1 MTKPVM
7 QLRNLTARKCE
18 RGAALL
24 VFVLISVLGVSALF
38 LSAFN
43 ARVAGG
49 QIENV
54 VETRRALQLA
64 REALLGGSVAL
75 VDSANLNV
83 RPGQLPW
90 PDRATDGNYDGRS
103 DCTAINALNLLGR
116 FPYLGAGTCNGM
128 FNTVSLDTYFEDGH
142 GEPLWYAVSRNLV
155 FFDTTETPAITP
167 PGDQL
172 NGVYLKV
179 NPALVD
185 APVYPWLRV
194 CDADGNLLA
203 DNVAAVIIAPGPAL
217 ATQSRV
223 GATPAANQFLDSLT
237 IAGEKISNADSNE
250 ARDTVAVCAGGT
262 GAGEDFVAP
271 VGLTE
276 AQRGLF
282 NDELV
287 FITAEELLSAVQRR
301 AMNAVNHALE
311 SHVQAFGRLPWLS
324 PFADATAGAPLLTG
338 NVTVAGTTVFTGD
351 AAADYDALMGAGGLV
366 GAAIRNTTTGATA
379 QIVSVSANQITTT
392 ALIGGSSPQWS
403 INDGYEIP
411 TFRGDPG
418 TRFGHLPFHDPE
430 IPEDRRADFTV
441 DWALEAARVAAV
453 NVTATANGRPTYSTV
468 LQSFALS
475 SDLSG
480 GVTVGSGADDPPA
493 GLYSGVCRQDASG
506 LNIGEGHVRCQGR
519 ALTRQG
525 YLSMTAAATSA
536 TALTGQDFV
545 AVSGA
550 VAFDAWGIEPGDLV
564 TNTTDGSTGIVAAV
578 TAGSPN
584 LVVTELR
591 GGATNQFTAGDQVT
605 TRPAALT
612 QDFAGAESGSNTQLT
627 DTDVADFAA
636 LGVQVDDVVVNQD
649 DGSFAFITALAG
661 DTLMLSGL
669 LGGTDNVVQAGDRYQ
684 IRSGFVNERRI
695 TFDLLFTG
703 ARTAGPITTQNVY
716 SVESNS
722 DLISPTDELIVRP
735 TPDAAVGEDQLAAA
749 IQIEDFDEA
758 GNRVAEVIVQ
768 LDTAS
773 EGYVRVGNIEEDFYL
788 SRDNGVPAPQLTP
801 DVPRWIFEQG
811 WHEYIAVGI
820 ANQWL
825 PDGTGTCVNVGDC
838 LTVTSYDP
846 RSNQVQDAQVAAV
859 VLGASEH
866 VGGAAPARPS
876 ADITAYFENFNV
888 DADLNTFESSAY
900 NPTVAATGINDRLTI
915 TCTNA
920 IALSACQ

>member
-1 MTKPVM
+1 MTKPAM
-7 QLRNLTARKCE
+7 QLRNLTARK

-49 QIENV
+49 QIEHV
-54 VETRRALQLA
+54 VETRRATA
-64 REALLGGSVAL
+64 GTRSAAGWVGGIGGFRQ
-75 VDSANLNV
+75 LNV

-155 FFDTTETPAITP
+155 FFDTTKTPAITL

-324 PFADATAGAPLLTG
+324 RSLTRRPESVDQRNRG
-338 NVTVAGTTVFTGD
+338 RYQRLPGTRQQT
-351 AAADYDALMGAGGLV
+351 MGAGGLV

-480 GVTVGSGADDPPA
+480 GVTVEAVRTIRRPACILVCVDRTPP
-493 GLYSGVCRQDASG
+493 
-506 LNIGEGHVRCQGR
+506 
-519 ALTRQG
+519 
-525 YLSMTAAATSA
+525 
-536 TALTGQDFV
+536 
-545 AVSGA
+545 
-550 VAFDAWGIEPGDLV
+550 
-564 TNTTDGSTGIVAAV
+564 GST
-578 TAGSPN
+578 
-584 LVVTELR
+584 
-591 GGATNQFTAGDQVT
+591 
-605 TRPAALT
+605 
-612 QDFAGAESGSNTQLT
+612 SGK
-627 DTDVADFAA
+627 
-636 LGVQVDDVVVNQD
+636 G
-649 DGSFAFITALAG
+649 
-661 DTLMLSGL
+661 MC
-669 LGGTDNVVQAGDRYQ
+669 
-684 IRSGFVNERRI
+684 
-695 TFDLLFTG
+695 G
-703 ARTAGPITTQNVY
+703 AR
-716 SVESNS
+716 
-722 DLISPTDELIVRP
+722 
-735 TPDAAVGEDQLAAA
+735 
-749 IQIEDFDEA
+749 
-758 GNRVAEVIVQ
+758 VA
-768 LDTAS
+768 
-773 EGYVRVGNIEEDFYL
+773 R
-788 SRDNGVPAPQLTP
+788 
-801 DVPRWIFEQG
+801 
-811 WHEYIAVGI
+811 
-820 ANQWL
+820 
-825 PDGTGTCVNVGDC
+825 
-838 LTVTSYDP
+838 
-846 RSNQVQDAQVAAV
+846 
-859 VLGASEH
+859 
-866 VGGAAPARPS
+866 
-876 ADITAYFENFNV
+876 
-888 DADLNTFESSAY
+888 
-900 NPTVAATGINDRLTI
+900 
-915 TCTNA
+915 
-920 IALSACQ
+920 